1 MDQHSGD
8 YRAAYE
14 RRTEQFK
21 RLLTQAK
28 GLTDNLRR
36 NFEGMVQLLTDVLT
50 QAAPD
55 LGAHAKRTAALARST
70 AFAMRLNP
78 DRRRL
83 TFYAASLHDLSLIG
97 HSEEWQKGE
106 GEAWRAHP
114 MRTAEMIATV
124 ENLKRLA
131 ETVVCHHESFDGSG
145 FPKGLKG
152 QEIPLESRIIAACSA
167 YDRRLILNGLETGEA
182 FDGIDGSPRFDPE
195 VCRTLGEIIR
205 GNRDL
210 RNRGDRLLAMEQLCP
225 GMLLADD
232 LLLANGLILFPRETM
247 IDEESLERI
256 RSFRRMLPADRMIR
270 VYQQR

>member
-1 MDQHSGD
+1 MDQNSSD
-8 YRAAYE
+8 FRAAYE

-21 RLLTQAK
+21 RLLNQAK

-55 LGAHAKRTAALARST
+55 LGAHAKRTAALARSC
-70 AFAMRLNP
+70 AYAMRLNP

-97 HSEEWQKGE
+97 HPEEWRQGE
-106 GEAWRAHP
+106 GEPWRTHP
-114 MRTAEMIATV
+114 ERTAEMIATV

-131 ETVVCHHESFDGSG
+131 EVIAGHEERFDGSG

-152 QEIPLESRIIAACSA
+152 EEIALESRIIAACSA
-167 YDRRLILNGLETGEA
+167 YDRRLILSGLEAEEA
-182 FDGIDGSPRFDPE
+182 FAGMAESPQFDPV
-195 VCRTLGEIIR
+195 VCRTLGEIIQ
-205 GNRDL
+205 GNREL
-210 RNRGDRLLAMEQLCP
+210 RSRGDRLLDMDQLTP

-232 LLLANGLILFPRETM
+232 LLLANGLLLFPRETL
-247 IDEESLERI
+247 IDEESLARI
-256 RSFRRMLPADRMIR
+256 RSFRKMLPSERMIR
-270 VYQQR
+270 VYRSR